1 MAYLKARKLLREAA
15 KQYKLQYEKFSKK
28 EIQKKMNEIK
38 YLASQKDV
46 PKLSLRKEI
55 TFLEHKLENVFELE
69 KQVLASKRK
78 ESAQVSA
85 LKRQIKVLRERLQQ
99 SQDEDL
105 REKVSKLSHLLG
117 DAMAKSQSKKDVELS
132 KELLEVMDK
141 IDHQKVEASE
151 QELSLI
157 KKIKSFQERVSSLR
171 HELDVIEKLGKIDNI
186 KKSRIEEAIHL
197 LEDKLETFR
206 SKNPALFEKMEL
218 LKQQE
223 DEKEKETPDSR
234 HEILFDAVDY
244 VSSQPTEQAVAGGNN
259 QQFYGLNAGQAMGL
273 NQPRSLDDFSDIDDQ
288 TMEDEIMNELPL
300 PPPPKIR

>member
-171 HELDVIEKLGKIDNI
+171 HELDVIEKLGKIDSI

-244 VSSQPTEQAVAGGNN
+244 VSPQPTEQAVAGGNN

-273 NQPRSLDDFSDIDDQ
+273 NQPQSLDDFSDIDDQ